1 MNDKL
6 HLSSS
11 SNEMND
17 PKSQETRSGLMSRIL
32 DVLSFRSAP
41 SIRED
46 IEDALAESD
55 TGAELSPRE
64 RDMLKNVLGL
74 RAKRVQ
80 DVMVPRADIVA
91 VQIDISLGDLLRV
104 FRTASHSRLPVYDD
118 TLDDPRGMIHLR
130 DFVDFISE
138 RAEQDAGARRRKL
151 SGEKLDLA
159 RLDLSMPLSAAKIL
173 RPVLFAPPSMQA
185 LDLLAKMQSTRTH
198 MALVI
203 DEYGGTDGLV
213 SIEDL
218 VEIVVGEIED
228 EHDLEEAATIV
239 SGSDGSMIVDGR
251 ADLADVSKALGVDFT
266 RDDEIEEIETIAGY
280 VGFLAGRVP
289 IRGEIITGFEDF
301 EFEVLDA
308 DPRRVKRLRIMRR
321 VQEDDM
327 PKFNRRRKA
336 NDGEPNMGRS
346 AGDSSDA

>member
-1 MNDKL
+1 VSEKL
-6 HLSSS
+6 LSANNPADDASEDIKQS
-11 SNEMND
+11 
-17 PKSQETRSGLMSRIL
+17 LMSRIL
-32 DVLSFRSAP
+32 GALGLRSAP

-55 TGAELSPRE
+55 VGAELSQRE
-64 RDMLKNVLGL
+64 RDMLKNVLGF
-74 RAKRVQ
+74 RAKRVN
-80 DVMVPRADIVA
+80 DIMVPRADIIA
-91 VQIDISLGDLLRV
+91 VPLEISLGDLLRV
-104 FRTASHSRLPVYDD
+104 FRTAGHSRLPVYND

-151 SGEKLDLA
+151 SVEKLDLA

-185 LDLLAKMQSTRTH
+185 LDLLVKMQSTRTH

-228 EHDLEEAATIV
+228 EHDLEESATIV
-239 SGSDGSMIVDGR
+239 KGSDGSMIVDGR
-251 ADLADVSKALGVDFT
+251 AGLPEVSKALGVDFS
-266 RDDEIEEIETIAGY
+266 RDDEVEEIETIGGF

-289 IRGEIITGFEDF
+289 IRGEIITGVENL

-308 DPRRVKRLRIMRR
+308 DPRRVKRLRITRR
-321 VQEDDM
+321 VVEETPQK
-327 PKFNRRRKA
+327 PLRRRKSKDD
-336 NDGEPNMGRS
+336 DGNSSVNG
-346 AGDSSDA
+346 SSDS

>member
-1 MNDKL
+1 MSDKL
-6 HLSSS
+6 SSANSLSDNVSEDIKQS
-11 SNEMND
+11 
-17 PKSQETRSGLMSRIL
+17 LISRIL
-32 DVLSFRSAP
+32 GALGLRSVP

-55 TGAELSPRE
+55 VGAELSQRE
-64 RDMLKNVLGL
+64 RDMLKNVLGF
-74 RAKRVQ
+74 RAKRVN
-80 DVMVPRADIVA
+80 DIMVPRADIIA
-91 VQIDISLGDLLRV
+91 VPLEISLGDLLRV
-104 FRTASHSRLPVYDD
+104 FRTAGHSRLPVYHD

-151 SGEKLDLA
+151 SVEKLDLA
-159 RLDLSMPLSAAKIL
+159 RLDLSMPLSAARIL

-185 LDLLAKMQSTRTH
+185 LDLLVKMQSTRTH

-228 EHDLEEAATIV
+228 EHDLEESATIV
-239 SGSDGSMIVDGR
+239 KGSDGSMIVDGR
-251 ADLADVSKALGVDFT
+251 AGLPEVSAALGVDFS
-266 RDDEIEEIETIAGY
+266 RDDEVEEIETIGGF

-289 IRGEIITGFEDF
+289 IRGEIITGVENL

-308 DPRRVKRLRIMRR
+308 DPRRVKRLRITRR
-321 VQEDDM
+321 LVEETPQK
-327 PKFNRRRKA
+327 PTRRRKSKDEDENSSA
-336 NDGEPNMGRS
+336 DGS
-346 AGDSSDA
+346 ADS

>member
-1 MNDKL
+1 VSDKL
-6 HLSSS
+6 SLATSLSDNASEDIKQS
-11 SNEMND
+11 
-17 PKSQETRSGLMSRIL
+17 LISRIL
-32 DVLSFRSAP
+32 GALGLRSAP

-55 TGAELSPRE
+55 VGAELSQRE
-64 RDMLKNVLGL
+64 RDMLKNVLGF
-74 RAKRVQ
+74 RAKRVN
-80 DVMVPRADIVA
+80 DIMVPRADIIA
-91 VQIDISLGDLLRV
+91 VPLEISLGDLLRV
-104 FRTASHSRLPVYDD
+104 FRTAGHSRLPVYND

-151 SGEKLDLA
+151 SVEKLDLA

-185 LDLLAKMQSTRTH
+185 LDLLVKMQSTRTH

-218 VEIVVGEIED
+218 VEIVVGDIED
-228 EHDLEEAATIV
+228 EHDLEESATIV
-239 SGSDGSMIVDGR
+239 KGSDGSMIVDGR
-251 ADLADVSKALGVDFT
+251 AGLPEVSEALGVDFS
-266 RDDEIEEIETIAGY
+266 RDDEVEEIETIGGF

-289 IRGEIITGFEDF
+289 IRGEIITGVENL

-308 DPRRVKRLRIMRR
+308 DPRRVKRLRITRR
-321 VQEDDM
+321 LVEETPQKPM
-327 PKFNRRRKA
+327 RRRKSKDEDENSSA
-336 NDGEPNMGRS
+336 NG
-346 AGDSSDA
+346 SSDS

>member
-1 MNDKL
+1 VSDKL
-6 HLSSS
+6 SPTTSTS
-11 SNEMND
+11 D
-17 PKSQETRSGLMSRIL
+17 KSYDDIKQSLISRIL
-32 DVLSFRSAP
+32 GALGLRSVP

-55 TGAELSPRE
+55 IGAELSQRE
-64 RDMLKNVLGL
+64 RDMLKNVLGF
-74 RAKRVQ
+74 RAKRVN
-80 DVMVPRADIVA
+80 DIMVPRADIIA
-91 VQIDISLGDLLRV
+91 VPLEISLGDLLRV
-104 FRTASHSRLPVYDD
+104 FRTAGHSRLPVYND

-151 SGEKLDLA
+151 SVEKLDLA

-185 LDLLAKMQSTRTH
+185 LDLLVKMQSTRTH

-218 VEIVVGEIED
+218 VEIVVGDIED
-228 EHDLEEAATIV
+228 EHDLEESATIV
-239 SGSDGSMIVDGR
+239 KGSDGSMIVDGR
-251 ADLADVSKALGVDFT
+251 AGLPEVSEALGVDFS
-266 RDDEIEEIETIAGY
+266 RDDEVEEIETIGGF

-289 IRGEIITGFEDF
+289 IRGEIITGVENL

-308 DPRRVKRLRIMRR
+308 DPRRVKRLRITRR
-321 VQEDDM
+321 IVEETPQK
-327 PKFNRRRKA
+327 PIRRRKS
-336 NDGEPNMGRS
+336 NDDDAISSSNGLS
-346 AGDSSDA
+346 DS

>member
-1 MNDKL
+1 MSVAD
-6 HLSSS
+6 
-11 SNEMND
+11 E
-17 PKSQETRSGLMSRIL
+17 PKAGLLPRL
-32 DVLSFRSAP
+32 LGALGFRSSP

-55 TGAELSPRE
+55 VSAELSPHERE
-64 RDMLKNVLGL
+64 MLKNVLGL
-74 RAKRVQ
+74 RAKRVN

-91 VQIDISLGDLLRV
+91 VPLEISLGELLRV
-104 FRTASHSRLPVYDD
+104 FRTAAHSRLPVYND
-118 TLDDPRGMIHLR
+118 TLDDPKGMIHLR

-151 SGEKLDLA
+151 SVEKLDLA

-185 LDLLAKMQSTRTH
+185 LDLLVKMQSTRTH

-228 EHDLEEAATIV
+228 EHDLEESATIV
-239 SGSDGSMIVDGR
+239 KGSDGSMIVDGR
-251 ADLADVSKALGVDFT
+251 ASLSEVSVALGVDFS
-266 RDDEIEEIETIAGY
+266 RDDEIEEIETIAGF

-289 IRGEIITGFEDF
+289 IRGEIITGVENL

-308 DPRRVKRLRIMRR
+308 DPRRVKRLRITKR
-321 VQEDDM
+321 VVEEATQ
-327 PKFNRRRKA
+327 KQTRRRKSKEDEA
-336 NDGEPNMGRS
+336 DASSNG
-346 AGDSSDA
+346 SSDS

>member
-1 MNDKL
+1 MSDKL
-6 HLSSS
+6 SSATS
-11 SNEMND
+11 LTDNPSD
-17 PKSQETRSGLMSRIL
+17 DIKQSLISRIL
-32 DVLSFRSAP
+32 GVLGLRSVP

-55 TGAELSPRE
+55 VGAELSQRE
-64 RDMLKNVLGL
+64 RDMLKNVLGF
-74 RAKRVQ
+74 RAKRVN
-80 DVMVPRADIVA
+80 DIMVPRADIIA
-91 VQIDISLGDLLRV
+91 VPLEISLGDLLRV
-104 FRTASHSRLPVYDD
+104 FRTAGHSRLPVYND
-118 TLDDPRGMIHLR
+118 TLDDPRGMIRLR

-151 SGEKLDLA
+151 SVEKLDLA

-185 LDLLAKMQSTRTH
+185 LDLLVKMQSTRTH

-228 EHDLEEAATIV
+228 EHDLEESATIV
-239 SGSDGSMIVDGR
+239 KGSDGSMIVDGR
-251 ADLADVSKALGVDFT
+251 ASLPEVSEALGVNFS
-266 RDDEIEEIETIAGY
+266 RDDEVEEIETIGGF

-289 IRGEIITGFEDF
+289 IRGEIITGVENL

-308 DPRRVKRLRIMRR
+308 DPRRVKRLRITRR
-321 VQEDDM
+321 VIEEA
-327 PKFNRRRKA
+327 PEKPARRRKSKDEDENSSA
-336 NDGEPNMGRS
+336 NG
-346 AGDSSDA
+346 SSDS

>member
-1 MNDKL
+1 VSDKL
-6 HLSSS
+6 SSANSLSDNVSEDIKQS
-11 SNEMND
+11 
-17 PKSQETRSGLMSRIL
+17 LISRIL
-32 DVLSFRSAP
+32 GALGLRSVP

-55 TGAELSPRE
+55 VGAELSQRE
-64 RDMLKNVLGL
+64 RDMLKNVLGF
-74 RAKRVQ
+74 RAKRVN
-80 DVMVPRADIVA
+80 DIMVPRADIIA
-91 VQIDISLGDLLRV
+91 VPLEISLGDLLRV
-104 FRTASHSRLPVYDD
+104 FRTAGHSRLPVYHD

-151 SGEKLDLA
+151 SVEKLDLA
-159 RLDLSMPLSAAKIL
+159 RLDLSMPLSAARIL

-185 LDLLAKMQSTRTH
+185 LDLLVKMQSTRTH

-228 EHDLEEAATIV
+228 EHDLEESATIV
-239 SGSDGSMIVDGR
+239 KGSDGSMIVDGR
-251 ADLADVSKALGVDFT
+251 AGLPEVSAALGVDFS
-266 RDDEIEEIETIAGY
+266 RDDEVEEIETIGGF

-289 IRGEIITGFEDF
+289 IRGEIITGVENL

-308 DPRRVKRLRIMRR
+308 DPRRVKRLRITRR
-321 VQEDDM
+321 LVEETPQK
-327 PKFNRRRKA
+327 PTRRRKSKDEDENSSA
-336 NDGEPNMGRS
+336 DGS
-346 AGDSSDA
+346 ADS